1 MPAKRFA
8 FALMI
13 PALCLALGGCTS
25 TGSLPLAEDT
35 PSVTLPPAE
44 VSYVAPIGDAA
55 LEYEAPA
62 TLYLPSRDGI
72 SLTTVETDV
81 TYSPVRPH
89 ADSLVRTLL
98 GHSGTKEA
106 KPLGGGVK
114 LSLYGISPVEVS
126 RNVATVNL
134 GASALQL
141 DRESLY
147 LTCQAIA
154 NTLCG
159 LAEIDYVNVL
169 VVDKPV
175 GADIANTLPLG
186 AFQQSSVKD
195 QGAVYKQLLS
205 RRVGSDERAES
216 KPFSANVTLY
226 FPLSGADGMVS
237 EARTL
242 SFENQVFADMVTA
255 ILRELGAG
263 PRDRSIAS
271 SPLPLLSDLLV
282 STPSVRVSEEAGGS
296 IIALDFAHN
305 LVDMLEAYGVTH
317 QQSIASLCYTLST
330 FFPNVSGVTVSINGT
345 PLAFPEIDGEAVT
358 GDSGTHL
365 RHSFAAMLYDYSTL
379 YFVDGENGSLSASVR
394 PLPYYQCSNPRTLL
408 NELSRGPQPYDSQ
421 PQLLPVIHS
430 GTLNDTD
437 MLGFA
442 LEGSTLLVNFAP
454 SFAKIGKELDGG
466 QERALAYALVNTLC
480 MEPQFK
486 SVCFFQSGSQF
497 EGFTGEIY
505 WQGLFYP
512 LPL

>member
-13 PALCLALGGCTS
+13 PALCLALSGCTG
-25 TGSLPLAEDT
+25 TGSLPLAEEG

-55 LEYEAPA
+55 LEYAALA

-72 SLTTVETDV
+72 SLTAVETEV

-89 ADSLVRTLL
+89 ADSLMRALL

-106 KPLGGGVK
+106 KSLGGGVR

-154 NTLCG
+154 NTLCV
-159 LAEIDYVNVL
+159 LDEIDYVNVL

-186 AFQQSSVKD
+186 AFQQSTVQD

-226 FPLSGADGMVS
+226 FPLGGTDGMVS

-263 PRDRSIAS
+263 PRDRSIAA
-271 SPLPLLSDLLV
+271 SPLPLLADLLV
-282 STPSVRVSEEAGGS
+282 SPPTVRVSEEAGGS
-296 IIALDFAHN
+296 IIELDFAHN
-305 LVDMLEAYGVTH
+305 LVDMLEAYGVSH
-317 QQSIASLCYTLST
+317 RQSVASLCYTLST
-330 FFPNVSGVTVSINGT
+330 FFPNVSGVAVSINGT
-345 PLAFPEIDGEAVT
+345 PIAVSEADTEAGVA
-358 GDSGTHL
+358 HL
-365 RHSFAAMLYDYSTL
+365 RHSFAGMLYDYGTL
-379 YFVDGENGSLSASVR
+379 YFVDGETGTLCASVR
-394 PLPYYQCSNPRTLL
+394 PLPYYQRSNPRTLL
-408 NELSRGPQPYDSQ
+408 SELSRGPQPYDSQ
-421 PQLLPVIHS
+421 PELLPVIHS

-442 LEGSTLLVNFAP
+442 LEDSTLLVNFAP
-454 SFAKIGKELDGG
+454 SFAKIGKELENG
-466 QERALAYALVNTLC
+466 QERSLAYALVNTLC